1 MNFAAW
7 AGKRSKWSP
16 EAIVPSNTR
25 PGGEPPRN
33 TDCSPRAAPIT
44 TGRERVLSS
53 RVACRRCPRGLRRYG
68 RSGPTSVAQFFSVHP
83 ENPQPRLIRQAVDII
98 RGGGVIAYPTD
109 SCYAL
114 GCHIGDKAAMERIRR
129 IRDVDERHHFTLV
142 CRNLSEVGQFAKVDN
157 IQYRLIRANTPG
169 SYTFILRATRD
180 VPRRLLHPRHTI
192 GVRIPDHTVA
202 MALLDELGEPLLSS
216 TLILPA
222 HGVALNDAQEI
233 RRFLEHQVDLVIDSG
248 PCDGE
253 VTTVI
258 DLATDAPRLVREGR
272 GDIRPFGFV
281 KEALH

>member
-1 MNFAAW
+1 M
-7 AGKRSKWSP
+7 
-16 EAIVPSNTR
+16 
-25 PGGEPPRN
+25 
-33 TDCSPRAAPIT
+33 
-44 TGRERVLSS
+44 
-53 RVACRRCPRGLRRYG
+53 
-68 RSGPTSVAQFFSVHP
+68 AQYFSVHP
-83 ENPQPRLIRQAVDII
+83 ENPQTRLIRHAVDII

-129 IRDVDERHHFTLV
+129 IRDVDERHHLTLV

-233 RRFLEHQVDLVIDSG
+233 RRHLEQQLDLVIDAG
-248 PCDGE
+248 PCNGE
-253 VTTVI
+253 VTTVV
-258 DLATDAPRLVREGR
+258 DLAGDQPVLLREGK
-272 GDIRPFGFV
+272 GDVRPFGFV